1 MENNNNENDK
11 KKNSDWSER
20 EVGALWRVD
29 GSNQSF
35 YSGSIKVNGKSFKIV
50 CFKNKFKE
58 ANTNQPDL
66 RIYEQKD
73 DERPRN

>member
-1 MENNNNENDK
+1 MDNNNEK
-11 KKNSDWSER
+11 SSDWKDR

-35 YSGSIKVNGKSFKIV
+35 YSGSIKLGGKSLKIV

-58 ANTNQPDL
+58 KGSNQPDL
-66 RIYEQKD
+66 RVYESKD
-73 DERPRN
+73 D